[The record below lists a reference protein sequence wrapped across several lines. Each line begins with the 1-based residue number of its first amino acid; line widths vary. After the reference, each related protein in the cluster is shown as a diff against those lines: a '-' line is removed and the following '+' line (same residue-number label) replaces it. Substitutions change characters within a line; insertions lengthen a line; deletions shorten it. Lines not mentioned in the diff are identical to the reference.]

1 MATVQVNNNDNVAAI
16 IALLG
21 VDSQLCVVDGNT
33 LAVPVSQTQLDAA
46 FNNYNANRD
55 AYQLTPMRNQRE
67 MELSTKVAEFI
78 EARYPAFRLQLF
90 NGLYTYAVRHRL
102 DNRANYIEQL
112 LDWVGSA
119 TAVAL
124 TAKAALAGATT
135 ADGIQLVNVSL
146 DSLAATDPH
155 VTIEQA
161 IGIND

>member
-1 MATVQVNNNDNVAAI
+1 MATVQITGNDNVGAI
-16 IALLG
+16 VELL
-21 VDSQLCVVDGNT
+21 DIEPQLCVVDGSQLT
-33 LAVPVSQTQLDAA
+33 VPVDQSQLDAA
-46 FNNYNANRD
+46 FASYNADRET
-55 AYQLTPMRNQRE
+55 YQLTPLRNQRE

-78 EARYPAFRLQLF
+78 ESRYPAFRLQLF
-90 NGLYTYAVRHRL
+90 NGLYTYAVRHGL

-124 TAKAALAGATT
+124 IAKSALAGATT